1 MADVSHTRGD
11 TGSRPGVTDT
21 RGDIGAHP
29 DVPEMRARY
38 ARVLGGRDV
47 ALLDGPIFLAGL
59 FIALSPWILH
69 YTASQPVLVVH
80 NVIMGAAIAGL
91 ALVFSA
97 TPTRTYGF
105 SWALCLM
112 GAWMVAAPWVVGS
125 SPDRGV
131 FLSNVIA
138 GGLVAVL
145 GLICGAAAMR
155 AGRMRNRTGRR
166 ASEMSQQTQT

>member
-1 MADVSHTRGD
+1 MADVSHTRGA
-11 TGSRPGVTDT
+11 TGAHPGVSET

-69 YTASQPVLVVH
+69 YTTSQPGLVVH
-80 NVIMGAAIAGL
+80 NVIMGIAIAGL

-105 SWALCLM
+105 SWALCLL

-131 FLSNVIA
+131 ILSLVIPGA
-138 GGLVAVL
+138 ITAVL
-145 GLICGAAAMR
+145 GLVCAGAAMM
-155 AGRMRNRTGRR
+155 AGRKRNRAIRSGQMNEPVRT
-166 ASEMSQQTQT
+166 

>member
-1 MADVSHTRGD
+1 MADVSHTRGA
-11 TGSRPGVTDT
+11 TGAHPGVSET

-69 YTASQPVLVVH
+69 YTTSQPGLVVH
-80 NVIMGAAIAGL
+80 NVIMGIAIAGL

-105 SWALCLM
+105 SWALCLL

-131 FLSNVIA
+131 ILSLVIPGA
-138 GGLVAVL
+138 ITAVL
-145 GLICGAAAMR
+145 GLVCAGAAMM
-155 AGRMRNRTGRR
+155 AGRKRNRAIRSG
-166 ASEMSQQTQT
+166 EMNEPVRT

>member
-1 MADVSHTRGD
+1 MADVEHTRGA
-11 TGSRPGVTDT
+11 TSAHPGGTDT
-21 RGDIGAHP
+21 RGDIGSHP

-47 ALLDGPIFLAGL
+47 ALLDGPIFLGGL

-69 YTASQPVLVVH
+69 YTTSQPGLVVH
-80 NVIMGAAIAGL
+80 NVIMGVAIAIL

-105 SWALCLM
+105 SWALCFM
-112 GAWMVAAPWVVGS
+112 GAWMVAAPWVVGA

-131 FLSNVIA
+131 FLSNVIPGA
-138 GGLVAVL
+138 IVAVL
-145 GLICGAAAMR
+145 GLICAAAALR
-155 AGRMRNRTGRR
+155 AGRMRNRMERT
-166 ASEMSQQTQT
+166 SQMKQPVRP

>member
-1 MADVSHTRGD
+1 MADVSHTRGA
-11 TGSRPGVTDT
+11 SSAHPGASDT

-59 FIALSPWILH
+59 FIALSPFILH
-69 YTASQPVLVVH
+69 FTTSQPGLVIH
-80 NVIMGAAIAGL
+80 NVIMGIAIAGL

-105 SWALCLM
+105 SWALVFL

-131 FLSNVIA
+131 FLSNVIPGA
-138 GGLVAVL
+138 LTAVL
-145 GLICGAAAMR
+145 GLICAGAALMAAR
-155 AGRMRNRTGRR
+155 KRTRVERTSRMNKPV
-166 ASEMSQQTQT
+166 QT

>member
-1 MADVSHTRGD
+1 MADVSHTRGA
-11 TGSRPGVTDT
+11 TGAHPGVTET

-59 FIALSPWILH
+59 FIAVSPWILH
-69 YTASQPVLVVH
+69 YTTSQPGLVVH
-80 NVIMGAAIAGL
+80 NVIMGLAIAGL

-105 SWALCLM
+105 SWALCLL

-131 FLSNVIA
+131 FLSLVIPGA
-138 GGLVAVL
+138 ITAVL
-145 GLICGAAAMR
+145 GLICAGAAMM
-155 AGRMRNRTGRR
+155 AGRKRNRAIRSGQMNEPVRT
-166 ASEMSQQTQT
+166 

>member
-1 MADVSHTRGD
+1 MADVSHTRGA
-11 TGSRPGVTDT
+11 TGAHPGVSET

-69 YTASQPVLVVH
+69 YTTSQPGLVVH
-80 NVIMGAAIAGL
+80 NVIMGIAIAGL

-105 SWALCLM
+105 SWALCLL

-131 FLSNVIA
+131 ILSLVIPGA
-138 GGLVAVL
+138 ITAVL
-145 GLICGAAAMR
+145 GLVCAGAAMM
-155 AGRMRNRTGRR
+155 AGRKRNRAIRSGQMDEPVRT
-166 ASEMSQQTQT
+166 

>member
-1 MADVSHTRGD
+1 
-11 TGSRPGVTDT
+11 
-21 RGDIGAHP
+21 
-29 DVPEMRARY
+29 MRARY

-69 YTASQPVLVVH
+69 YTTSQPGLVVH
-80 NVIMGAAIAGL
+80 NVVMGIAIAVL

-105 SWALCLM
+105 SWALVLM
-112 GAWMVAAPWVVGS
+112 GAWMVAAPWVVGA
-125 SPDRGV
+125 SPNRGV
-131 FLSNVIA
+131 FLSAVIPGA
-138 GGLVAVL
+138 FVALL

-155 AGRMRNRTGRR
+155 AGRMRRSRAGRSGRMDEPIRT
-166 ASEMSQQTQT
+166 

>member
-1 MADVSHTRGD
+1 MADVSHTRGA
-11 TGSRPGVTDT
+11 TGAHPGVSET

-69 YTASQPVLVVH
+69 YTTSQPGLVVH
-80 NVIMGAAIAGL
+80 NVIMGIAIAGL

-105 SWALCLM
+105 SWALCLL

-131 FLSNVIA
+131 FLSLVIPGA
-138 GGLVAVL
+138 ITAVL
-145 GLICGAAAMR
+145 GLVCAGAAMM
-155 AGRMRNRTGRR
+155 AGRKRNRAIRSGQMNEPVRT
-166 ASEMSQQTQT
+166 

>member
-1 MADVSHTRGD
+1 
-11 TGSRPGVTDT
+11 
-21 RGDIGAHP
+21 
-29 DVPEMRARY
+29 MRARY

-69 YTASQPVLVVH
+69 YTTSQPGLVVH
-80 NVIMGAAIAGL
+80 NVVMGIAIAVL

-105 SWALCLM
+105 SWALVLM

-131 FLSNVIA
+131 FLSSVIA
-138 GGLVAVL
+138 GGLVALL

-155 AGRMRNRTGRR
+155 AGQMRKRAGRTTRSGEPIR
-166 ASEMSQQTQT
+166 T

>member
-1 MADVSHTRGD
+1 MADVSHTRGA
-11 TGSRPGVTDT
+11 TGAHPGVTET

-69 YTASQPVLVVH
+69 YTTSQPGLVVH
-80 NVIMGAAIAGL
+80 NVIMGIAIAGL

-105 SWALCLM
+105 SWALCLL

-131 FLSNVIA
+131 FLSLVIPGA
-138 GGLVAVL
+138 ITAVL
-145 GLICGAAAMR
+145 GLVCAGAAMM
-155 AGRMRNRTGRR
+155 AGRKRNRAIRSG
-166 ASEMSQQTQT
+166 Q

>member
-1 MADVSHTRGD
+1 MADVSHTRGA
-11 TGSRPGVTDT
+11 TGAHPGVTET

-69 YTASQPVLVVH
+69 YTTSQPGLVVH
-80 NVIMGAAIAGL
+80 NVIMGIAIAGL

-105 SWALCLM
+105 SWALCLL

-131 FLSNVIA
+131 ILSLVIPGA
-138 GGLVAVL
+138 ITAVL
-145 GLICGAAAMR
+145 GLVCAGAAMM
-155 AGRMRNRTGRR
+155 AGRKRNRAIRSGQMNEPVRT
-166 ASEMSQQTQT
+166 

>member
-11 TGSRPGVTDT
+11 VGSRPGVSDT

-69 YTASQPVLVVH
+69 YTTNQPGLVVH
-80 NVIMGAAIAGL
+80 NVVMGIAIAVL

-112 GAWMVAAPWVVGS
+112 GAWMIAAPWVVGS

-138 GGLVAVL
+138 GGLVALL
-145 GLICGAAAMR
+145 GLICAGAALM
-155 AGRMRNRTGRR
+155 AGRKRSRAVRSGQMNEPVRT
-166 ASEMSQQTQT
+166 

>member
-1 MADVSHTRGD
+1 
-11 TGSRPGVTDT
+11 
-21 RGDIGAHP
+21 
-29 DVPEMRARY
+29 MRARY

-69 YTASQPVLVVH
+69 FTTSQPGLVIH
-80 NVIMGAAIAGL
+80 NVVMGIAIAGL

-105 SWALCLM
+105 SWALILM

-131 FLSNVIA
+131 FLSGVIPGA
-138 GGLVAVL
+138 LVAVL
-145 GLICGAAAMR
+145 GLVCAGAALR
-155 AGRMRNRTGRR
+155 AGRMRKRAGRSGRPLRT
-166 ASEMSQQTQT
+166 

>member
-11 TGSRPGVTDT
+11 VGSRPGASDT

-69 YTASQPVLVVH
+69 YTTSQPGLVVH
-80 NVIMGAAIAGL
+80 NVIMGIAIAGL
-91 ALVFSA
+91 ALAFSA

-105 SWALCLM
+105 SWALCLL

-131 FLSNVIA
+131 FLSLVIPGA
-138 GGLVAVL
+138 LTAVL
-145 GLICGAAAMR
+145 GLVCAGAAMR
-155 AGRMRNRTGRR
+155 ASRMRGRAVRSSQMNDPVRT
-166 ASEMSQQTQT
+166 

>member
-1 MADVSHTRGD
+1 MADVSHTRGA
-11 TGSRPGVTDT
+11 TGAHPGVTET

-69 YTASQPVLVVH
+69 YTTSQPGLVVH
-80 NVIMGAAIAGL
+80 NVIMGIAIAGL

-105 SWALCLM
+105 SWALCLL

-131 FLSNVIA
+131 FLSLVIPGA
-138 GGLVAVL
+138 ITAVL
-145 GLICGAAAMR
+145 GLVCAGAAMM
-155 AGRMRNRTGRR
+155 AGRKRNRAIRSGQMNEPVRT
-166 ASEMSQQTQT
+166 